1 MINALDMHEL
11 KQMILTLP
19 AAERLRLATFIL
31 ASLSPDEVAD
41 SPIPEAWLAEARAEA
56 DRMENGESQLK
67 TWEEVKAAIKAKKH
81 EL

>member
-1 MINALDMHEL
+1 MINGTGMHEL

-31 ASLSPDEVAD
+31 TSLSPEEVAD
-41 SPIPEAWLAEARAEA
+41 APIPEAWLEEARAET

-67 TWEEVKAAIKAKKH
+67 TWEEVKAAIKVG
-81 EL
+81 